1 MSVYYCNYCTYFSN
15 RKYNLTKHINN
26 KHTDIIINEKSVKN
40 VNPNVKNVSPEKTK
54 DTEDEDNLCCKCN
67 KKYSSKRY
75 LNKHEEKCKGIDGLT
90 CLKCMVSFTTRA
102 AKSRHIKRDSCKPRS
117 IIHAREPKSQNVC
130 DTKIINIQTQNNIQN
145 NNLIINNFGNERTD
159 HITHQDIVKILM
171 SGINTLPMYIEKKHF
186 DKKFPENNNIVYTKE
201 NKCKVLEDNCW
212 KEKDIGLLSSKLIQ
226 DNTQVLLLYCNKNEI
241 KLSEEIMNDDLL
253 ESIKNKLIIIY
264 NKSDNEKYNKI
275 VNLLKDIL
283 KNSKE

>member
-1 MSVYYCNYCTYFSN
+1 MKFSSCPYCTYMTDI
-15 RKYNLTKHINN
+15 KCNLLRHINTKHKNCVLDNN
-26 KHTDIIINEKSVKN
+26 CQSKKESKKN
-40 VNPNVKNVSPEKTK
+40 N
-54 DTEDEDNLCCKCN
+54 NLICDKCN
-67 KKYSSKRY
+67 KIYKTKRH
-75 LNKHEEKCKGIDGLT
+75 LENHTQKCKGIDELT
-90 CLKCMVSFTTRA
+90 CPKCMISFADRHT
-102 AKSRHIKRDSCKPRS
+102 KSRHIKRNTCNARS
-117 IIHAREPKSQNVC
+117 IIHAREPKKTQE
-130 DTKIINIQTQNNIQN
+130 TKITNIQNIQTQNNIQN
-145 NNLIINNFGNERTD
+145 NNLVINNFGSERID
-159 HITHQDIVKILM
+159 HISHSDILKMLM